1 MYTKRKFMDA
11 VKADKDGKSP
21 PALAKMAAARISK
34 IFHENNRL
42 GDLSAE
48 ETLLKRQSDI
58 KPLVDEFFSWVKCAF
73 PHSST

>member
-1 MYTKRKFMDA
+1 MYAKRKFMDA

-42 GDLSAE
+42 GDLPAE
-48 ETLLKRQSDI
+48 ETLRKRQSDI
-58 KPLVDEFFSWVKCAF
+58 KPLVDEFFSWVKSVL